1 MVKPVT
7 RKFKG
12 VTDNSPPGIDCANPL
27 RGAIVVSATIPRDLR
42 VVVATTEVTRSQA
55 MLTGAC
61 VIEQTRLP

>member
-12 VTDNSPPGIDCANPL
+12 VTDNSTPDVDCANPL
-27 RGAIVVSATIPRDLR
+27 RGAIVVSATIARDAR
-42 VVVATTEVTRSQA
+42 VVVATAEVTRSQA